1 MASILPGFEY
11 DIFISYRHNDNRS
24 GWVTEFVKAL
34 QEELAATIKEPVTVY
49 FDSNPHDGLLETHN
63 VDKSLQGKLK
73 CLIFI
78 PILSQTYCDP
88 KSFAWQHEFCAFNKL
103 AQEDQF
109 GRDIK
114 LSNGNVASR
123 ILPIKI
129 HKLDKDDQQTIEQE
143 LESPLRVIEFI
154 FAEAGVNRPLKF
166 KDVRKEN
173 QLNID
178 YEGQLNK
185 LANSIKEFI
194 YAFRGLPL
202 SYGSIPHTDN
212 LPDNDGKAIIVLPF
226 VNISNDSE
234 QEYFSDGLTEELITE
249 LSKLNSLL
257 VISRSSAMTFKNSSK
272 KIKEIAG
279 DVKVRYVL
287 EGSVRK
293 VGNNL
298 RITAQLIDAKT
309 DTHLWADNFNGVLE
323 DVFDIQEKVS
333 RAIVKEL
340 EVKLSNY
347 ESEAFTQRP
356 INSGVAFDYYLRARR
371 ELLGWNEA
379 AFERALKLLQN
390 AIDIVG
396 PNAVLYA
403 GIAYVYWN
411 YGNLGLKPEE
421 SNHLTEEYT
430 KKALIIDPES
440 PEANLVLGLVSQSFH
455 GQPKLANQHFRKVL
469 KWRPN
474 DFDAIMWICVSY
486 FTFGKV
492 DKAKQLSW
500 KMQQI
505 DPLATVSIC
514 SPGFIEMYRGNY
526 NDSLFLLLKG
536 CQMEPENIFFHLFY
550 SVALACSGQENS
562 ALDFIKRNPLR
573 SQPSSMGQ
581 TFVLFE
587 KILEKDRDLNDYLT
601 PEIELY
607 KRDFQLSH
615 LIAQMFSLGGMKEQ
629 TYEWLESAI
638 SRGFC
643 NYPLLSNGDPIN
655 KLLNSEARF
664 ESLLTKMKV
673 MWEEFE

>member
-1 MASILPGFEY
+1 MSILPGFEY

-34 QEELAATIKEPVTVY
+34 HEELAATIKEPVSVY

-63 VDKSLQGKLK
+63 VDKSLEGKLK

-78 PILSQTYCDP
+78 PIISQTYCDP
-88 KSFAWQHEFCAFNKL
+88 KAFAWQHEFVAFNKL
-103 AQEDQF
+103 AQEDEL

-129 HKLDKDDQQTIEQE
+129 HKLDKLDHQTIEQE
-143 LESPLRVIEFI
+143 LVGPLRAIEFI
-154 FAEAGVNRPLKF
+154 FAEAGVNRPLKL
-166 KDVRKEN
+166 KDLRKEN

-185 LANSIKEFI
+185 LANAVKEFI
-194 YAFRGLPL
+194 YAFKGLSL
-202 SYGSIPHTDN
+202 SYAKVPNNDIQ
-212 LPDNDGKAIIVLPF
+212 PDNDGKAIIVLPF
-226 VNISNDSE
+226 VNISNDEE

-279 DVKVRYVL
+279 EVKVRYVL

-293 VGNNL
+293 AGNNL

-340 EVKLSNY
+340 EVKISNY
-347 ESEAFTQRP
+347 ESEVFTQRP

-379 AFERALKLLQN
+379 AFRRALKLLQN
-390 AIDIVG
+390 ALDIVG

-403 GIAYVYWN
+403 GMAYVYWN
-411 YGNLGLKPEE
+411 FGNIGLKPEE
-421 SNHLTEEYT
+421 SSNLTEEYI
-430 KKALIIDPES
+430 KKARTIDPES

-469 KWRPN
+469 KWKPN
-474 DFDAIMWICVSY
+474 DFDAIMWIFVSY

-492 DKAKQLSW
+492 DKAIQLSR
-500 KMQQI
+500 KMVQI
-505 DPLATVSIC
+505 DPLAAISLC
-514 SPGFIEMYRGNY
+514 SPGIIEMYRGNY
-526 NDSLFLLLKG
+526 DDSLPYLVKA
-536 CQMEPENIFFHLFY
+536 CQMEPENTFFSLFY
-550 SVALACSGQENS
+550 SMALACSGQENT
-562 ALDFIKRNPLR
+562 ALDFIRQNPLR
-573 SQPSSMGQ
+573 SQQGSMGQ

-587 KILEKDRDLNDYLT
+587 RILEKDRDINDYLT

-615 LIAQMFSLGGMKEQ
+615 ILAQMFSLGGMKEQ

-643 NYPLLSNGDPIN
+643 NYPLLSNRDPIN
-655 KLLNSEARF
+655 KLLKGEARF

-673 MWEEFE
+673 MWDEFE